1 MEIVNKI
8 INLRTVQENHK
19 HEVEKYNYYKRINDE
34 DRKII
39 NQRNEYYIFLLQ
51 CIKTCYIKIT
61 ECDLDYDVDKI
72 FDVYDF
78 KISNDDVIKKIKEF
92 LQLND
97 IGKIDSEN
105 RVIGEHSDYTN
116 INIKFDCSFE
126 DFFKAFYNEIQY
138 MEYYETTKEDAQKKY
153 NEFLERDEQ
162 RYRKY
167 IWNHQEE
174 IIQLLPNANNNS
186 IPANQVYRVIKM
198 LEDHNYGKYGIDKLK
213 YIVADLYKLGFS
225 TEKIMEFTKLSEES
239 VEKHKQLGR

>member
-8 INLRTVQENHK
+8 INLRNAQENHK
-19 HEVEKYNYYKRINDE
+19 KEVKKYNYYKRINDE

-39 NQRNEYYIFLLQ
+39 NQRNEYYRFLLQ
-51 CIKTCYIKIT
+51 CVKTCYVKIS

-78 KISNDDVIKKIKEF
+78 DIYNDNVIKEIKKF
-92 LQLND
+92 LELTN
-97 IGKIDSEN
+97 IGKIYNEN
-105 RVIGEHSDYTN
+105 HVINEHYEFTRV
-116 INIKFDCSFE
+116 NIKFDCSFE

-138 MEYYETTKEDAQKKY
+138 MEYYETNKEDAQKKY

-174 IIQLLPNANNNS
+174 IIRLLPNANSNS

-198 LEDHNYGKYGIDKLK
+198 LDENNYEKYGIDKLN
-213 YIVADLYKLGFS
+213 YIVADLYKLGFA

-239 VEKHKQLGR
+239 VEKHKKLGR